1 MKFRINVLTLMLGL
15 LGGLFACTSEEMID
29 APDSNGQLCDMSLIL
44 SMNDIQSKATVA
56 NNYTY
61 ATTDE
66 ITINKCHVAVFEL
79 DDKEVPTN
87 RIHFQDFSNMGSLTD
102 NLIGSLSGYK
112 LELNNVRTFGKGSKK
127 VKVLI
132 VANADNSNF
141 TTWTTYN
148 QYVAGTLTTSS
159 FNAAELIKVGI
170 SNVVTLTYGTT
181 NSATEIPITLNQLS
195 AKIIYEGVY
204 DDKGVLDQSF
214 SLTKVSGINTQSQV
228 AIFDTDKVENNSYTP
243 GNVNNATTFCTYETS
258 ATNKNIVLS
267 VKKKSEKN
275 AQDHPFAANKFV
287 KGNLY
292 KIKGSYTPSIS
303 FDIKWVVTDMGKANV
318 NIPDFK

>member
-44 SMNDIQSKATVA
+44 SMNDIQSKATAA

-79 DDKEVPTN
+79 DEKEEPTN
-87 RIHFQDFSNMGSLTD
+87 RIHFQDFSTMGDLTG
-102 NLIGSLSGYK
+102 NLIGKLPGYK
-112 LELNNVRTFGKGSKK
+112 LKLNNVRTFGKEPKK

-132 VANADNSNF
+132 VANADKSNF

-148 QYVAGTLTTSS
+148 KYVDGTLTTSS

-170 SNVVTLTYGTT
+170 SGVVMLTYGTT
-181 NSATEIPITLNQLS
+181 NVTTEIPITLNQLS

-204 DDKGVLDQSF
+204 TDKGELDKSF
-214 SLTKVSGINTQSQV
+214 SLTKVSGINTKSRV
-228 AIFDTDKVENNSYTP
+228 AIFDTDKVENGYYAS
-243 GNVNNATTFCTYETS
+243 GDVNKATTFYTYETS
-258 ATNKNIVLS
+258 ATEENIVLS
-267 VKKKSEKN
+267 VKKAGEIN
-275 AQDHPFAANKFV
+275 PQNHPFAANKFV

-303 FDIKWVVTDMGKANV
+303 FDIEWVVTKMETEDV
-318 NIPDFK
+318 TIPEFN

>member
-15 LGGLFACTSEEMID
+15 LGGLFACTSEELID

-56 NNYTY
+56 DNYTY
-61 ATTDE
+61 ATKDE
-66 ITINKCHVAVFEL
+66 ITIKKCHVAVFEL
-79 DDKEVPTN
+79 DDKAVPTN
-87 RIHFQDFSNMGSLTD
+87 RIHFQDFSTMGSLTD
-102 NLIGSLSGYK
+102 NLIGNLPGYE
-112 LELNNVRTFGKGSKK
+112 LELNNVRTFGKGPKK

-148 QYVAGTLTTSS
+148 QYVTGTLITSA

-170 SNVVTLTYGTT
+170 SGVVTLTYGTVT
-181 NSATEIPITLNQLS
+181 TEIPITLNQLS

-204 DDKGVLDQSF
+204 TDKGELDQSF
-214 SLTKVSGINTQSQV
+214 SLTNVSGINTKSQV
-228 AIFDTDKVENNSYTP
+228 AIFDTDKVENDYYVP
-243 GNVNNATTFCTYETS
+243 GDVNNATTFYTYETS

-267 VKKKSEKN
+267 VKKKDEN
-275 AQDHPFAANKFV
+275 DAQNHPFAANKFV

-303 FDIKWVVTDMGKANV
+303 FNIKWVVTDMGKEDV
-318 NIPDFK
+318 IIPDFK

>member
-79 DDKEVPTN
+79 DEKEVPTN
-87 RIHFQDFSNMGSLTD
+87 RIHFQDFSIMGRLTD
-102 NLIGSLSGYK
+102 NLIGSLPGYELK
-112 LELNNVRTFGKGSKK
+112 LNNVRTFGKGPKN

-132 VANADNSNF
+132 VANADNSKF

-148 QYVAGTLTTSS
+148 QYVTGTLTTSA
-159 FNAAELIKVGI
+159 FNATELIKVGI
-170 SNVVTLTYGTT
+170 SNVVTLTYGIST
-181 NSATEIPITLNQLS
+181 TEIPIILNQLS

-204 DDKGVLDQSF
+204 TDKGELDQSF

-228 AIFDTDKVENNSYTP
+228 AIFDTEKVENGSYAP
-243 GNVNNATTFCTYETS
+243 GNVSNATTFYTYETS
-258 ATNKNIVLS
+258 ATDENIVLS
-267 VKKKSEKN
+267 VKKAGENKPQNHS
-275 AQDHPFAANKFV
+275 FAANRFV

-303 FDIKWVVTDMGKANV
+303 FDIEWVVTKMETEDV
-318 NIPDFK
+318 TIPDFE

>member
-56 NNYTY
+56 NYYTY

-79 DDKEVPTN
+79 DDKEEPTK
-87 RIHFQDFSNMGSLTD
+87 RIHFQDFSTMGSLTD
-102 NLIGSLSGYK
+102 NLIGSLPGYELK
-112 LELNNVRTFGKGSKK
+112 LNNVRTFGKGPKK

-132 VANADNSNF
+132 VANADKSNF

-148 QYVAGTLTTSS
+148 KYVDGTLTTSP

-170 SNVVTLTYGTT
+170 SDVVILTYGTT
-181 NSATEIPITLNQLS
+181 PSTTIPITLNQLS

-204 DDKGVLDQSF
+204 TDKGELDKSF
-214 SLTKVSGINTQSQV
+214 SLTKVSGINTKSRV
-228 AIFDTDKVENNSYTP
+228 AIFDTDKVENTSYIP
-243 GNVNNATTFCTYETS
+243 GNVSNATTFYTYETS
-258 ATNKNIVLS
+258 ATDKNIVLS
-267 VKKKSEKN
+267 VKKKGENN
-275 AQDHPFAANKFV
+275 AQNHPFAASKFV

-303 FDIKWVVTDMGKANV
+303 FKIKWVVTDMGKANV
-318 NIPDFK
+318 NIPEFN

>member
-181 NSATEIPITLNQLS
+181 NSAIPITLNQLS

-243 GNVNNATTFCTYETS
+243 GNVNNATTFYTYETS

-292 KIKGSYTPSIS
+292 KTKGSYTPSIS

>member
-79 DDKEVPTN
+79 GEKEEPTN

-102 NLIGSLSGYK
+102 NIIGSLPGYELK
-112 LELNNVRTFGKGSKK
+112 LNNVRTFGKGPKK

-132 VANADNSNF
+132 VANADKSNF
-141 TTWTTYN
+141 TTWTTYD
-148 QYVAGTLTTSS
+148 QYVYGTLTTSP

-170 SNVVTLTYGTT
+170 SGVVTLTYGTVT
-181 NSATEIPITLNQLS
+181 TEIPITLNQLS

-204 DDKGVLDQSF
+204 TDKGELDESF
-214 SLTKVSGINTQSQV
+214 SLKNVSGINTKSRV
-228 AIFDTDKVENNSYTP
+228 AIFDTDKVENGYYAS
-243 GNVNNATTFCTYETS
+243 GDVNKATTFYTYETS

-267 VKKKSEKN
+267 VKKNDEKD
-275 AQDHPFAANKFV
+275 AQNHPFAANKFV

-292 KIKGSYTPSIS
+292 KIKGSYTPSIN
-303 FDIKWVVTDMGKANV
+303 FDIEWIVTDMGKENV
-318 NIPDFK
+318 TIPDFE

>member
-181 NSATEIPITLNQLS
+181 NSAIPITLNQLS

-243 GNVNNATTFCTYETS
+243 GNVNNATTFYTYETS